1 MTRRKARE
9 YVLCMLYEMMFHE
22 VEERKRIFEEFE
34 TKENL
39 EEKETSQMIA
49 FIKTLYFGTLE
60 HLDDLDEAIKVSAT
74 NWSLERISKIDLTI
88 LRMTLFELK
97 YTDIPQKVAVN
108 EALEIAKR
116 YSTEKA
122 PKFIN
127 GVLGSMIR
135 KQNEAIV

>member
-9 YVLCMLYEMMFHE
+9 YVLCMLYESMFHE
-22 VEERKRIFEEFE
+22 TTEQVRIFEEFQ

-39 EEKETSQMIA
+39 IETESKELIE

-60 HLDDLDEAIKVSAT
+60 HLESLDEWIKANAT
-74 NWSLERISKIDLTI
+74 NWSIERISKIDLTI
-88 LRMTLFELK
+88 LRMSIFELK

-127 GVLGSMIR
+127 GLLGSVIR
-135 KQNEAIV
+135 NQNEAIV

>member
-9 YVLCMLYEMMFHE
+9 YVLCMLYETMFHE

-39 EEKETSQMIA
+39 AEKETPQMIA

-60 HLDDLDEAIKVSAT
+60 HLDDLDEAIKASAT